1 MAGTPRSYYVNRLEG
16 GEPLCGNRV
25 DIRPTRETFQNFQPQ
40 PAINE
45 EEEEVISARPE
56 GKNSGVGNNDMCGN
70 NIDDQNDIELPVNHP
85 PELPSLPAPGESA
98 VRRSIRVRKETQFY
112 KP

>member
-45 EEEEVISARPE
+45 EEEEVI
-56 GKNSGVGNNDMCGN
+56 GNNYMCGN
-70 NIDDQNDIELPVNHP
+70 NVDDQNAIELPAL
-85 PELPSLPAPGESA
+85 PESPSLPAQGESA
-98 VRRSIRVRKETQFY
+98 VRRSICVRKETQFY

>member
-1 MAGTPRSYYVNRLEG
+1 
-16 GEPLCGNRV
+16 
-25 DIRPTRETFQNFQPQ
+25 
-40 PAINE
+40 
-45 EEEEVISARPE
+45 
-56 GKNSGVGNNDMCGN
+56 MCGN
-70 NIDDQNDIELPVNHP
+70 NVDDQNDSEL

>member
-1 MAGTPRSYYVNRLEG
+1 M
-16 GEPLCGNRV
+16 
-25 DIRPTRETFQNFQPQ
+25 
-40 PAINE
+40 
-45 EEEEVISARPE
+45 ISARPE
-56 GKNSGVGNNDMCGN
+56 GKGTEVGNNDMCGN
-70 NIDDQNDIELPVNHP
+70 NVDDQNDSEL